1 VEKLRQVVR
10 FIAGWYHRGLHQ
22 KPHTLSSVA
31 LIEIKIGDMVGRGAM
46 SGAQEGGVDHA
57 PLGKLP
63 EIMQPPWPHS
73 QKIVLRRRLTEFN
86 YRKLSFF
93 ETKLFCGR
101 HVSTNFVGKGIFLKV
116 GHTNPF
122 HG

>member
-1 VEKLRQVVR
+1 
-10 FIAGWYHRGLHQ
+10 
-22 KPHTLSSVA
+22 
-31 LIEIKIGDMVGRGAM
+31 M

-63 EIMQPPWPHS
+63 EIMRPPWPHS
-73 QKIVLRRRLTEFN
+73 QKMVLGSILTEFN
-86 YRKLSFF
+86 SRNLFFF

-101 HVSTNFVGKGIFLKV
+101 YDSTNFVGKGIFLKV

-122 HG
+122 DG

>member
-1 VEKLRQVVR
+1 VEELRQVFL

-31 LIEIKIGDMVGRGAM
+31 LIEIKIGDMVGSGAM

-63 EIMQPPWPHS
+63 EIMRPPWPHS
-73 QKIVLRRRLTEFN
+73 QKMVLGSPLTEFN
-86 YRKLSFF
+86 SRKFSFF

-101 HVSTNFVGKGIFLKV
+101 HDSTNFVGKGIFLKV